1 MIQRIQSVWL
11 VLAAVAASLTC
22 KFSFFSGNIM
32 GADNKTKI
40 FNHLAATGNLV
51 ILILTVALCVMNF
64 IAIFLYKN
72 RKLQLRI
79 VLAALIISIVN
90 IGLYYF
96 QAQKF
101 VPGEGSY
108 NITAL
113 LTLVVPIFLLLAA
126 KGINSDQKLV
136 KSLDRLR

>member
-1 MIQRIQSVWL
+1 MIQRMQSVWL
-11 VLAAVAASLTC
+11 ILAAVATFLTLQL
-22 KFSFFSGNIM
+22 SFFSGNII
-32 GADNKTKI
+32 GADKIKT
-40 FNHLAATGNLV
+40 FSHLRATSHLF
-51 ILILTVALCVMNF
+51 ILMLTVALGTMNF
-64 IAIFLYKN
+64 IAVFLFKN

-79 VLAALIISIVN
+79 TLAALIISLLNIV
-90 IGLYYF
+90 LYYF

-101 VPGEGSY
+101 VPAEGSY

-113 LTLVVPIFLLLAA
+113 LSLLVPIFLILAA

>member
-11 VLAAVAASLTC
+11 LLSAVAAFLTL
-22 KFSFFSGNIM
+22 KLSFFSGNTVA
-32 GADNKTKI
+32 ADQTKA
-40 FNHLAATGNLV
+40 FQHFSATSSLV
-51 ILILTVALCVMNF
+51 ILILTAVLGATAF

-79 VLAALIISIVN
+79 TFSALLISIIN
-90 IGLYYF
+90 IVLYYY

-101 VPGEGSY
+101 VAAERSY
-108 NITAL
+108 SITAMAA
-113 LTLVVPIFLLLAA
+113 VVIPVFLLLAIR
-126 KGINSDQKLV
+126 GIYKDHKLV